1 MEPTVHTL
9 LLAVTL
15 GSSPALAQDAVP
27 TEPPPAASPSTGR
40 LVLNTAV
47 VGAGLGL
54 ASVGAYNLTQA
65 TQAYGDYLREQDDTT
80 RDAMLQDDVRVRQIA
95 GLSELGLAAVC
106 LGVGTVLWARTDDVS
121 LTVGP
126 NTVGLA
132 GRF

>member
-1 MEPTVHTL
+1 LHLL
-9 LLAVTL
+9 LLAAAL
-15 GSSPALAQDAVP
+15 GSTPAIAQDAVP
-27 TEPPPAASPSTGR
+27 AGPPPATTPRTGR

-47 VGAGLGL
+47 MGAGLGL

-80 RDAMLQDDVRVRQIA
+80 RDAMLRDDVRVRQIA
-95 GLSELGLAAVC
+95 GISEIGLAAVC
-106 LGVGTVLWARTDDVS
+106 LGVGTVLWVSTDDVS

-126 NTVGLA
+126 NAVGLT